1 MIDEKKLQKDMK
13 ALGLTRAEVLQMYK
27 DDEAIDHGE
36 KLFELSAEQEKV
48 AKKMRQADR
57 APTAYKFPKKA
68 RKPNEEKR
76 HIIQIIKTL
85 LEGFTLNET
94 GENTVKVSNV
104 ERQIDF
110 TLGNNSY
117 SIQLIC
123 HRKAKG

>member
-1 MIDEKKLQKDMK
+1 MIDEKKIQKDMK
-13 ALGLTRAEVLQMYK
+13 ALGLTREEVLQMYK

-57 APTAYKFPKKA
+57 TPTAYKFPKKE

-76 HIIQIIKTL
+76 HIIQIVKTL
-85 LEGFTLNET
+85 LEAFTLNET
-94 GENTVKVSNV
+94 GENTVAVSNV

-110 TLGNNSY
+110 TLGDNSY
-117 SIQLIC
+117 SVQLIC